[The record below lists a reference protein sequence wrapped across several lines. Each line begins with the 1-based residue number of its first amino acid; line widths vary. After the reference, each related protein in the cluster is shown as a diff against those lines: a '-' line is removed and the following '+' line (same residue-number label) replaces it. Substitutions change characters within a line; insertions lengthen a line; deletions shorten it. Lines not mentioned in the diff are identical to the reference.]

1 MRLVHI
7 RARNEEDVEC
17 LMREL
22 SVYEPKGSPRVVLI
36 ELESESDSAL
46 LGLLSAVE
54 ACLSANEIRSVRVEI
69 EGKPYLMTPATKR

>member
-7 RARNEEDVEC
+7 RARNDDDVDC

-22 SVYEPKGSPRVVLI
+22 SGYAPKRSRRAVLV
-36 ELESESDSAL
+36 ELDDQSHIAL

-54 ACLSANEIRSVRVEI
+54 VCLGANDIPSVRVEI
-69 EGKPYLMTPATKR
+69 EGKPYLMEPQAKP

>member
-7 RARNEEDVEC
+7 RARNDEDVEC

-22 SVYEPKGSPRVVLI
+22 SVYSPKRSRRVVLI
-36 ELESESDSAL
+36 ELDDQSHIAL

-54 ACLSANEIRSVRVEI
+54 TCLSTNAIPSVRVVI
-69 EGKPYLMTPATKR
+69 EGKPYMMEPTAKR